1 MITQLLIRNY
11 AIIDNL
17 EIDFAGGFT
26 TITGETGAG
35 KSIILG
41 ALNLLLGHRFESI
54 NFKDKTK
61 KSIIEGVFNISNLHL
76 KDLFLSH
83 ELEYDK
89 TLIIR
94 REFSFSGLSRAFIND
109 TPVKLDLLKNL
120 GFFLVDIHSQHEN
133 LLLRDDTFQLQ
144 VIDAF
149 SKNKFPEFENI
160 YSEYRDVFNEL
171 HALEI
176 TLESKKRLLSRT
188 DLDITHKEELI
199 VEIENLNLKIGEKDE
214 IELEYKKMNNLHEI
228 KGAISDVTSIFE
240 DIDNSIMSNLHVV
253 ISKLESI
260 QQYDSVIS
268 DLLKR
273 IKVNSIDMNDIMM
286 EFHSI
291 NQSLNLDS
299 NRLMLIQDRFDAI
312 NRLEK
317 KLNLFG
323 INEILNKLSEMKEE
337 LKLFNSIS
345 KEINKIELQIQS
357 LEKKLFHIAHKL
369 TVFRKKSAIELTNV
383 ISVDLADLGI
393 KNANIT
399 FNFLNQ
405 SQLSPYG
412 LDKVNLLFSSNQ
424 GYELK
429 PIGDVASGGEISRL
443 MLCLK
448 KNLFNISQFSTI
460 IFDEID
466 SGVSGEIG
474 RKIGRVLKKMSKKGQ
489 VLCITHLP
497 QIASLGDSHY
507 RVLKYNN
514 NNITTTK
521 ISKLSSEG
529 QVQEIARMLSGDEL
543 NDEAIAN
550 AKKMLDI

>member
-17 EIDFAGGFT
+17 EIDFQGGFT

-61 KSIIEGVFNISNLHL
+61 KSIIEGVFNISNLPL
-76 KDLFLSH
+76 KYFFLSH

-133 LLLRDDTFQLQ
+133 LLLRDDNFQLQ

-149 SKNKFPEFENI
+149 SKNKFPEFENL

-228 KGAISDVTSIFE
+228 KGAISDVISIFE
-240 DIDNSIMSNLHVV
+240 DIDNSIMSNLNFV
-253 ISKLESI
+253 ISK
-260 QQYDSVIS
+260 
-268 DLLKR
+268 
-273 IKVNSIDMNDIMM
+273 
-286 EFHSI
+286 
-291 NQSLNLDS
+291 
-299 NRLMLIQDRFDAI
+299 
-312 NRLEK
+312 
-317 KLNLFG
+317 
-323 INEILNKLSEMKEE
+323 SE
-337 LKLFNSIS
+337 KLF
-345 KEINKIELQIQS
+345 
-357 LEKKLFHIAHKL
+357 
-369 TVFRKKSAIELTNV
+369 
-383 ISVDLADLGI
+383 
-393 KNANIT
+393 
-399 FNFLNQ
+399 
-405 SQLSPYG
+405 
-412 LDKVNLLFSSNQ
+412 
-424 GYELK
+424 
-429 PIGDVASGGEISRL
+429 
-443 MLCLK
+443 
-448 KNLFNISQFSTI
+448 
-460 IFDEID
+460 
-466 SGVSGEIG
+466 
-474 RKIGRVLKKMSKKGQ
+474 
-489 VLCITHLP
+489 
-497 QIASLGDSHY
+497 
-507 RVLKYNN
+507 
-514 NNITTTK
+514 
-521 ISKLSSEG
+521 
-529 QVQEIARMLSGDEL
+529 
-543 NDEAIAN
+543 
-550 AKKMLDI
+550 

>member
-171 HALEI
+171 HTLEI

-188 DLDITHKEELI
+188 DLDITHKEALI
-199 VEIENLNLKIGEKDE
+199 VEIENLNLQIGEKDE
-214 IELEYKKMNNLHEI
+214 IELEYKKMNNLNEI

-240 DIDNSIMSNLHVV
+240 DIDNSIMSNLHIV

-273 IKVNSIDMNDIMM
+273 VKVNSIDMNDIMM

-291 NQSLNLDS
+291 NQSLNLDP
-299 NRLMLIQDRFDAI
+299 NRLILIQDRFDAI

-345 KEINKIELQIQS
+345 KEINKIEIQIQS

-383 ISVDLADLGI
+383 IIVDLADLGI
-393 KNANIT
+393 KNANIK

-550 AKKMLDI
+550 AKKC

>member
-17 EIDFAGGFT
+17 EIDFEGGFT

-89 TLIIR
+89 ILIIR

-149 SKNKFPEFENI
+149 TKNKFPEFENI

-171 HALEI
+171 HTSEI

-188 DLDITHKEELI
+188 DLDIKHKEELI

-273 IKVNSIDMNDIMM
+273 VKVNSIDMNDIMM

-291 NQSLNLDS
+291 SQGLNLDS

-345 KEINKIELQIQS
+345 KDINKIELQIQS

-393 KNANIT
+393 KNANIK

-474 RKIGRVLKKMSKKGQ
+474 RKIGRVLKKISKKGQ

>member
-17 EIDFAGGFT
+17 EIDFEGGFT

-176 TLESKKRLLSRT
+176 NLESKKRLLSRT

-214 IELEYKKMNNLHEI
+214 IELEYKKMNNLHDI

-369 TVFRKKSAIELTNV
+369 TVLRKKSAIELTNI

-412 LDKVNLLFSSNQ
+412 LDKVNLLFSSNP

-448 KNLFNISQFSTI
+448 KNLFNISQFSSI

-521 ISKLSSEG
+521 ISKLSFEG

>member
-83 ELEYDK
+83 DLEYDK

>member
-1 MITQLLIRNY
+1 MITQLLICNY

-17 EIDFAGGFT
+17 EIDFEGGFT

-61 KSIIEGVFNISNLHL
+61 KSIIEGVFNISNLNL
-76 KDLFLSH
+76 KDFFLSH

-89 TLIIR
+89 ILIIR

-133 LLLRDDTFQLQ
+133 LLLRDDNFQLQ

-149 SKNKFPEFENI
+149 SKNKFPEFDNI
-160 YSEYRDVFNEL
+160 YSEYRDVFNEF
-171 HALEI
+171 HTLEM

-188 DLDITHKEELI
+188 DLDIAHKEELI

-273 IKVNSIDMNDIMM
+273 VKVNSIDMNDIMM
-286 EFHSI
+286 EFHAI
-291 NQSLNLDS
+291 NQSLNLDA
-299 NRLMLIQDRFDAI
+299 NRLMVIQDRFDAI

-345 KEINKIELQIQS
+345 KDINEIEIQIQS

-383 ISVDLADLGI
+383 ISVDLSDLGI

-399 FNFLNQ
+399 FDFLNQ
-405 SQLSPYG
+405 SHLSPCG
-412 LDKVNLLFSSNQ
+412 VDKVNLLFSSNQ

-474 RKIGRVLKKMSKKGQ
+474 RKIGRVLKNMSKKGQ

>member
-133 LLLRDDTFQLQ
+133 LLLRDDTFQIQ

-149 SKNKFPEFENI
+149 TKNKSPEFENI
-160 YSEYRDVFNEL
+160 YSEYRAVFNEL
-171 HALEI
+171 HTLEI

-188 DLDITHKEELI
+188 DLDITHKEALI
-199 VEIENLNLKIGEKDE
+199 VEIENLNLQIGEKDE
-214 IELEYKKMNNLHEI
+214 IELEYKKMNNLNEI

-240 DIDNSIMSNLHVV
+240 DIDNSIMSNLHIV

-273 IKVNSIDMNDIMM
+273 VKVNSIDMNDIMM

-291 NQSLNLDS
+291 NQSLNLDP
-299 NRLMLIQDRFDAI
+299 NRLILIQDRFDAI

-345 KEINKIELQIQS
+345 KEINKIEIQIQS

-383 ISVDLADLGI
+383 IIVDLADLGI
-393 KNANIT
+393 KNANIK

-550 AKKMLDI
+550 AKKC